1 MKAPAMDVSALAIAS
16 RELLNRGDPVG
27 AERVLSPVF
36 RQLGADASVLH
47 LMGLIKKAQ
56 NKMDEAERHLRSA
69 VAYSLSDG
77 AYYNDLGVVLQARG
91 AYPEAIKV
99 FRAALALMPYAAQV
113 RVNLARAL
121 QASGDLAEAE
131 KEARAYLKAEPSA
144 EAWTLLSQ
152 IQRAQDHNEEAL
164 VSAANALNLAPT
176 VRGLQL
182 NHATALERVGRSREA
197 LEAFHAMALEKI
209 DSPELALNL
218 ARALYAEG
226 RKTEAEQTL
235 TDAILHYPDVLAL
248 HNNLARMRQL
258 RGEGESA
265 TALMEEAIAAR
276 PNDLSL
282 RLACADVLHRGKHHH
297 KALRILEQTLAIA
310 PDSPQILTAYG
321 IVLDEL
327 DRPDEGLIALRRVM
341 ALVPKERSA
350 KRNLL
355 STLLRA
361 SRPDEALS
369 IARTLRADEPYEQ
382 YLIACEA
389 MALRMLGDSGY
400 RKIYDYERFVRSYE
414 IPAPRGFFTP
424 ENFNASLADILRLQH
439 QVNAHPLD
447 QNVVN
452 GTQTGRSLLTLEE
465 PNLRAFLGAV
475 DAAVHDYTGRLDSH
489 DPVGR
494 RRAERCRFTGLWS
507 TRLRDKGVQSN
518 HVHDRGW
525 ISSAYY
531 VALTANEKPRD
542 PHAGWLKLGEPNRP
556 PPGCGPEAFVEP
568 KEGLLVLFPSY
579 MWHGVIPFEGDER
592 LSLSFDVAPV

>member
-1 MKAPAMDVSALAIAS
+1 
-16 RELLNRGDPVG
+16 
-27 AERVLSPVF
+27 
-36 RQLGADASVLH
+36 
-47 LMGLIKKAQ
+47 
-56 NKMDEAERHLRSA
+56 
-69 VAYSLSDG
+69 
-77 AYYNDLGVVLQARG
+77 
-91 AYPEAIKV
+91 
-99 FRAALALMPYAAQV
+99 
-113 RVNLARAL
+113 
-121 QASGDLAEAE
+121 
-131 KEARAYLKAEPSA
+131 
-144 EAWTLLSQ
+144 
-152 IQRAQDHNEEAL
+152 
-164 VSAANALNLAPT
+164 
-176 VRGLQL
+176 
-182 NHATALERVGRSREA
+182 
-197 LEAFHAMALEKI
+197 
-209 DSPELALNL
+209 
-218 ARALYAEG
+218 
-226 RKTEAEQTL
+226 
-235 TDAILHYPDVLAL
+235 
-248 HNNLARMRQL
+248 
-258 RGEGESA
+258 
-265 TALMEEAIAAR
+265 
-276 PNDLSL
+276 
-282 RLACADVLHRGKHHH
+282 
-297 KALRILEQTLAIA
+297 LEQTLSVA

-341 ALVPKERSA
+341 ALMPKDRSA

-361 SRPDEALS
+361 NRPDEALS

-400 RKIYDYERFVRSYE
+400 RKIYDYERFLRSYE

-424 ENFNASLADILRLQH
+424 ENFNASLADVLRLQH

-475 DAAVHDYTGRLDSH
+475 DAAVHDYAGRLDLH

-494 RRAERCRFTGLWS
+494 RRTDRCRFTGLWS
-507 TRLRDKGVQSN
+507 TRLRDKGAQAN

-531 VALTANEKPRD
+531 VALTPNEKPRD
-542 PHAGWLKLGEPNRP
+542 PRSGWLKLGEPNRP

-579 MWHGVIPFEGDER
+579 MWHGIIPFEGDER
-592 LSLSFDVAPV
+592 LSLSFDVAPG